1 MRSSRTRVAAGLA
14 LGLTLAS
21 AARSATET
29 FVFDKSHTLVG
40 FRIRHWLTKVDGRF
54 REFEGHIWL
63 DRANPADSRVDV
75 TIQTASI
82 DTANEN
88 RDKHLRS
95 ADFFEAEKYPVITFK
110 STKVTPRGKDL
121 YDVTGDLSLHGV
133 TKTMTVPVRHTGFL
147 NLGKQEK
154 AGFELTIPINRKEFG
169 VVWNRTADSGGVM
182 LGDDVDIN
190 VQVEANKEM
199 PKDTAVPAT
208 LPAPAPAPT
217 KAPAR

>member
-1 MRSSRTRVAAGLA
+1 MRLSRTRVALIVTLGLA
-14 LGLTLAS
+14 IAG
-21 AARSATET
+21 AARSATES
-29 FVFDKSHTLVG
+29 FVFDKAHTQVG

-54 REFEGHIWL
+54 RDFDGQIWL
-63 DRANPADSRVDV
+63 DRANPANSKVEV
-75 TIQTASI
+75 TIQAASI
-82 DTANEN
+82 DTSYEN

-95 ADFFEAEKYPVITFK
+95 ADFFDVEKFPVITFK

-121 YDVTGDLSLHGV
+121 YDVTGDLTLHGV

-154 AGFELTIPINRKEFG
+154 AGFEITIPINRKAFG
-169 VVWNRTADSGGVM
+169 IVWNRTSDSGGVM

-199 PKDTAVPAT
+199 PKDPA
-208 LPAPAPAPT
+208 APAPEPT
-217 KAPAR
+217 KAPTR